1 MKHSEAY
8 ITYLQNCIQFLL
20 ENLKNRSM
28 RKILKHYKTILES
41 HPINEPL
48 NQPLIADYILNSMV
62 LLQKESIKK

>member
-1 MKHSEAY
+1 
-8 ITYLQNCIQFLL
+8 L